1 MRTLLTGGV
10 KSGKSSR
17 ALVLARAFPEPRYFL
32 ATAEPIDEEMSAR
45 IARHKADRADAFITI
60 EEPLDIQDKLR
71 ENMVLDCVTLWLNN
85 LFHYGRED
93 RIDEEVERLIA
104 RLPRNIVIVTNEVGL
119 GIVPADPLSRRYG
132 EALGRA
138 NARLASACDEVVL
151 MVAGL
156 PLTVKSPR

>member
-17 ALVLARAFPEPRYFL
+17 ALALASAFPEPRYFL
-32 ATAEPIDEEMSAR
+32 ATAEPFDGEMSAR

-60 EEPLDIQDKLR
+60 EEPLDVQDELR

-93 RIDEEVERLIA
+93 RIEEEVERLIA
-104 RLPRNIVIVTNEVGL
+104 RLPRNIVLVTNEVGL
-119 GIVPADPLSRRYG
+119 GIVPADPLSRRYS
-132 EALGRA
+132 EALGRT

-156 PLTVKSPR
+156 PLAVKSPR

>member
-17 ALVLARAFPEPRYFL
+17 ALALARAFPEPRYFL
-32 ATAEPIDEEMSAR
+32 ATAEPFDGEMSAR

-60 EEPLDIQDKLR
+60 EEPLDVQDELR

-85 LFHYGRED
+85 LFHYGRGD
-93 RIDEEVERLIA
+93 RIEEEVERLIA
-104 RLPRNIVIVTNEVGL
+104 RLPRNIVLVTNEVGL
-119 GIVPADPLSRRYG
+119 GIVPADPLSRRYS
-132 EALGRA
+132 EALGRT
-138 NARLASACDEVVL
+138 NALLASACDEVVL

-156 PLTVKSPR
+156 PLAVKSPK

>member
-17 ALVLARAFPEPRYFL
+17 ALVIARAFPEPRYFL
-32 ATAEPIDEEMSAR
+32 ATAEPFDGEMSAR

-60 EEPLDIQDKLR
+60 EEPLDVQDELR

-85 LFHYGRED
+85 LFHYGRGD
-93 RIDEEVERLIA
+93 RIEEEVERLIA
-104 RLPRNIVIVTNEVGL
+104 RLPRNIVLVTNEVGL
-119 GIVPADPLSRRYG
+119 GIVPADPLSRLYS
-132 EALGRA
+132 EALGRT

-156 PLTVKSPR
+156 PLAVKSPK